1 MSENKRLSERNA
13 KIASMLSDGEQLKN
27 FYRFIAQ
34 NPYINLHD
42 ACQIIIER
50 PDATVCNSMEEW
62 NALGRRVTKGRKAIP
77 YYDHDGY
84 KQFVFDAVDTHGEE
98 RYQRPIFPLK
108 RLLIGLDELN
118 GTSLYGDLRGDY
130 RKIHN
135 GVYAYLEKSGAL
147 TGDEQHDNLL
157 SEGVAFS
164 LYCKTGFPKTVGI
177 HLRGLPY
184 SYRENAEFVKE
195 MYIQSELLAEEID
208 EAYEGKLQ
216 EVKVIDD
223 TEEET
228 VTDEPII
235 RGGEGEQINEPLAEE
250 TEALPEQDDEVF
262 VSPVYR
268 QYLEAQKINP
278 QAVVLLRVGDFYE
291 VMGENARAVAEELD
305 LTLTSREVGLP
316 ERVPM
321 CGFPYYASD
330 AYIEKILDRH
340 GVLLVEDGQEPK
352 YILSHAEALQAEQAE
367 ISEEPEQ
374 ELSSEIVER
383 DEDEIAELQELF
395 SEEEG
400 EIKDPELIPIDDE
413 PTPFDD
419 EEEEQFDEEEDDNF
433 EVENEEDFEEESE
446 QEETEN
452 QSKPTHK
459 KEEKGIKDRPRKKP
473 QVSLFDFM
481 EPQEKSEQ
489 ELLIERSLKYGSG
502 FQHGKYRIF
511 DKYNENPTAK
521 AFADFLKR
529 EYGIGGHSGWG
540 IDNEEHD
547 GKGIRLSHR
556 DENGKT
562 LVEAFLKWP
571 EVATRIA
578 DLIDDDNYLTEQEK
592 AGYVEYRAEQN
603 RQKELRA
610 EEERQKR
617 EIIEL
622 AIVSEQPARKQR
634 ILDEYSKTTKIED
647 FAKFLR
653 DEYGTA
659 VEATSKYHAR
669 YDANGVYFSKYNAI
683 GNTELRFSLSWNN
696 FAERVCDIIEA
707 ERLFAP
713 EDAEYNAG
721 FVDQMI
727 ELGTQNTES
736 GKYAYHFATFGKD
749 EGYVRA
755 HCDEI
760 KETMLARVEVK
771 DVQSDE
777 WYIHATFYKDYCA
790 KLQGTEE
797 ARQEHKERITE
808 IADKIIEEGT
818 KNTTEGNYIHFFE
831 EFGKHAEF
839 AKNNAEEIAEELSKH
854 EEVSDVELTPDS
866 FDTNFYLD
874 YCPNYIPKEEEDGYE
889 EYIKSFEE
897 ENKPSKIKATFNR
910 FKDLSDNDKA
920 FIERYSFRAH
930 REPSMSPWD
939 EVQQCETIEEG
950 IYIVSTAGH
959 GGIMIAEELAPYVL
973 SPEALSEGM
982 REGGYYCYEEDALQ
996 CIPLREL
1003 YDKGILNDEHRYF
1016 KAYHVKSEENGR
1028 IPFSSATDQEKKRFI
1043 AEWNKTI
1050 NESLATW
1057 NKEYWQKYQKE
1068 EQSYEKIKNDEITR
1082 IVESFVQEGTAQTV
1096 AGGWDFYFEN
1106 LSGFVYENRHEITDQ
1121 LVRRKEVE
1129 TVGLDDKSIE
1139 VIFKP
1144 KFCPNLRFDAIGKP
1158 IELDSKNT
1166 DLADVLNQT
1175 ELGGTKTRFRNNV
1188 AAIRLVNRLFAE
1200 NRNPTTEERKTL
1212 SRFVGWGGLSQ
1223 AFDEKNPDW
1232 QKEYAELKGLLSA
1245 EDYDNARGSTLNAYY
1260 TPKEVIDG
1268 IYKALDRF
1276 GVKGNNRILEPSMGT
1291 GNFFGYMPKGI
1302 ADGSRLYGVE
1312 LDKLTGRIAAKLYP
1326 QANVQIKGFED
1337 TTFPN
1342 DKFDIIVG
1350 NVPFGGYGVAD
1361 SDYNRYNFKV
1371 HDYFLAKSV
1380 DKVKPGGIVAIV
1392 TSKGTM
1398 DKLNANARK
1407 YVAER
1412 AELLGAIRLPNT
1424 AFKQTAGTEAVAD
1437 ILFFRKREEKI
1448 TDLSVETW
1456 LATGK
1461 TKEGYEINQY
1471 FIDHPEMVLG
1481 TLVEEQGL
1489 YGGID
1494 TTVKAD
1500 GRELKD
1506 ALAEAIQNLPQS
1518 FYQNPETSPAEEQT
1532 TEVDYNVKPL
1542 CYKAEN
1548 GRLYMRIGDEMV
1560 EQTIPKSP
1568 KDAYQRIQGM
1578 IELREELHHILD
1590 IQIAGCSDEVLKKE
1604 QTKLNAQYDL
1614 FVRWYGNL
1622 NSQTNT
1628 KLFKD
1633 DGDSALLF
1641 SCEDVDEETKAVT
1654 KSDIFSKRTIRPYV
1668 VPTSTDDPFEALQ
1681 ISKNERGKVDIA
1693 YIEELT
1699 GKDYDTVV
1707 SELGNAVFRDPE
1719 IVDETDK
1726 YSGFISAEEY
1736 LSGQVVSKLDLARLV
1751 AAEHPEYRKNV
1762 DALEAVQPQ
1771 KLTASEISV
1780 RLGATWIDKE
1790 YYKKFYCELLGVY
1803 WYLESDIELF
1813 YNPHDSSWRLDQKEN
1828 VRNSTYMRQREVYG
1842 TKRAP
1847 AYRLFIDA
1855 MNLRATTIYDTI
1867 EEDGKEKR
1875 VVNHA
1880 ETIAAREKQNKI
1892 KEEFINWIFKTPERR
1907 EELEAT
1913 YNRLFN
1919 RTRLPSYDG
1928 SYLKFPEMNPAIELK
1943 PHQKNAVH
1951 RIITGNSSTLLHHV
1965 VGAGKTFTVVASI
1978 MKMRQLGL
1986 CKKAMVTCPNHLVQQ
2001 WAGEWRRLYPNAKIL
2016 VASKEDLEKDNRKKF
2031 VSKVALGDWDG
2042 IIIAQS
2048 SFAKIPVSTERQV
2061 QKLNEEIAAVQAT
2074 IEKQWEENGMP
2085 RGAVKNLEKIKKGK
2099 QAQLKKL
2106 MDTSGKDDV
2115 LKFED
2120 LGVDYLFV
2128 DEAHAYKNLFL
2139 FTKMNNVAGIS
2150 NAASQRASDLKL
2162 KCEYLQ
2168 ELHGS
2173 DRGVVF
2179 ATGTPISNS
2188 MTEMYTMQTYLQP
2201 STLRDLGITFFDGW
2215 AADFG
2220 ETVTSMELSPSGQGY
2235 RARTRFA
2242 KFTNLPELLK
2252 LYRAFA
2258 DVQTADMVKLNVP
2271 EAKRQ
2276 VINLKPSDTTIEL
2289 AEEIA
2294 ERADRIYGGGVDSH
2308 IDNMLK
2314 VTSDGKK
2321 LALDPRCFVPTC
2333 KDEEGSKLNECAQRI
2348 YEIWSDTADIRGTQI
2363 VFCDLSTP
2371 KGSFSD
2377 YVYGTD
2383 FDAYNDLKYK
2393 LVQKGIP
2400 SEEIAFIHDANTEE
2414 QKQKLFDN
2422 VNSGRVRVLI
2432 GSTEKCGA
2440 GTNVQK
2446 RLVALHH
2453 LDTPYRPSDME
2464 QREGRIIRQGN
2475 TNEKVQIFTYVTER
2489 TFDSYSYQILEN
2501 KQRFISQINKGDL
2514 TVREAEDI
2522 DETTLSYAEIKAITA
2537 ANPKIKRKMEV
2548 DAEVARLRVLE
2559 GQYRKNLYALQD
2571 KIRKDYPEEIRKQE
2585 LLIERVTKDLEM
2597 TKAIRPADPEA
2608 FEISVNGK
2616 VYTDKKEGGK
2626 ALMDALYSGKVDVPV
2641 AEYCG
2646 FRISMNPMTFMATE
2660 REITLA
2666 AEGQYILSI
2675 GESVSGNLTR
2685 LENFVNDL
2693 PERKVRLE
2701 KRLEQL
2707 KSDLEIAK
2715 EQVEKPFEQAEQL
2728 SALLSEQAELNA
2740 ELNLDKR
2747 EEVIVDDDGEGE
2759 EENYMAIPILPKEK
2773 IKKEVSIIDEEDK
2786 IAAMQVDVLPDYAVT
2801 KEDMHAYGY
2810 TWDGM
2815 LPVTGITA
2823 KALARIG
2830 VTIYELR
2837 ENDTEGMVDDLD
2849 VFDEKERLFGVEKP
2863 EWNTFMQS
2871 DNGRDYMAARHE
2883 IVKSVLT
2890 SLDGEDMSYFSNT
2903 EREILWEQYGTEVY
2917 ALDKALGGRS
2927 LPAATEMKEYAL
2939 PVFDEQV
2946 EKLKGELPFAD
2957 HGWGEADIHIAVFG
2971 NVEAQELK
2979 DILSK
2984 YSYEMRLN
2992 AFLDKELAEFNYLNG
3007 RVTGFTADEIFDIS
3021 NDLKPS
3027 FEGSEFAENFKGE
3040 EFDRWYDDFQ
3050 EDELIPLL
3058 NQRALPGE
3066 TYALDETEENPLLPD
3081 YTVTEE
3087 DMHDYG
3093 YTKDEM
3099 LPLHKR
3105 VAQRLWGFGLEI
3117 NILSHDNTEK
3127 AVERFSE
3134 LTPTERTLYGIRKE
3148 VWMNYLNNE
3157 KTSPYLWARKEF
3169 CTAASDVMQK
3179 ELDYVDEGF
3188 TINFIETNFA
3198 ERVALEQYLA
3208 DKERPDPK
3216 VLTAFVPQ
3224 LLDEF
3229 SSRMWSGAFREY
3241 GWEESDLTRAIA
3253 EHLTDPVVQ
3262 KIAMEV
3268 LSDGQKEE
3276 EQEEMPLYEDN
3287 PLDLPALDDELTVLA
3302 VQPDIELDE
3311 KKTLPGIGL
3320 LRNEELE
3327 RWYVIN
3333 RSGIESEL
3341 KVGNVTNL
3349 EEIGISPME
3358 FDPNV
3363 FRTFYDEQEAR
3374 AYFNEKV
3381 SVMNS
3386 VKDNFDRKEIDYEA
3400 EVIKSV
3406 NTEFEVYKAD
3416 VLSRSPEDIFYEN
3429 YKIHVFTELKDVIDT
3444 GTENG
3449 YLGKEH
3455 YRALYEDRGSILT
3468 GLYDDYLDREYSSI
3482 NKNGDTAE
3490 FIKDYCEYYHADAM
3504 TEKEQGTIYLNTAQ
3518 YSVEHDEIEQY
3529 RVSHRQSEECRE
3541 AIDKA
3546 ISENFDGLHLK
3557 DGFIPELIDKFG
3569 SERVKYILATTIREN
3584 LGDGRY
3590 SPENKGWSENINVS
3604 ESQDERRNCCLRSH
3618 PAVIDGVVN
3627 GFKKYMRYNDFLD
3640 EVTNDKQND
3649 NKEEKEELAESKFLK
3664 QTSRGDKVVSI
3675 TQDKNGRDIAVVQR
3689 KNDYTV
3695 AIGYDTTDGTWAQ
3708 GVYDFKDEKAANEYR
3723 EKYYGENVEPP
3734 EKWYEVF
3741 VSRDAL
3747 IKTYE
3752 KSSLMRMPS
3761 SNSEYADYT
3770 YFVYNNR
3777 MKESRQL
3784 VDMQSDSRELCYK
3797 ILLSEGEV
3805 VNLRNRDGDEVELS
3819 AQEFSELVN
3828 HTSDKDYK
3836 REEKPRVSVNI
3847 PQAAMLKEYGKTSL
3861 FRAPNGTQYE
3871 GYSYYLPNSVL
3882 HEPTEGNTGAVARI
3896 TEDFKVTL
3904 RKGAEETE
3912 LTARE
3917 FSELV
3922 GKTTAEDYKREPTAM
3937 DDYRE
3942 QQQEKEEWK
3951 EIAVSEQAVIAN
3963 YEKSTLFKMPKG
3975 KYEGM
3980 VYYIPSGMVRKDEGG
3995 LRLRLPE
4002 SFEAHLKTSGSDE
4015 KIDLTAEQ
4023 LMAELAGKS
4032 DEDYEGIYRRPSEEA
4047 IKKFEKV
4054 EKNLRERLP
4063 DEMKNKPNWVVVRTR
4078 ENKETGRLDK
4088 YLIDV
4093 HTGKFAESDNPETWT
4108 DFDTACKY
4116 AKEHGGVA
4124 LAYALDGTDGIAC
4137 IDLDHCIGEDGKR
4150 SALADEVL
4158 SKCGKTYAEHSVSG
4172 RGIHVFGRT
4181 KGADLRSFS
4190 KDGDMEYYQ
4199 DRHFITMTGDGA
4211 GYSRLESFDASEM
4224 KSLLERKLERRTEWK
4239 NAGKGEAGLTQM
4251 DDRELLEKAFSAKNG
4266 DTVRRL
4272 YNGED
4277 LRHNHSNSDMS
4288 LMNYLAFYSGG
4299 NVGQMTRIFATSG
4312 LYRPDKPASYYE
4324 YTAIKAAKDT
4334 PHYTPP
4340 RASNATPKAASGGNS
4355 KA

>member
-1 MSENKRLSERNA
+1 MSENKRLSERNTR
-13 KIASMLSDGEQLKN
+13 IATMLSDGELLKN

-42 ACQIIIER
+42 ACQIVIER

-62 NALGRRVTKGRKAIP
+62 NALGRRVTKGRKAIS

-84 KQFVFDAVDTHGEE
+84 KQFVFDATDTHGEE

-108 RLLIGLDELN
+108 RMLMGLDELN
-118 GTSLYGDLRGDY
+118 GSSLYNDPRGDY

-164 LYCKTGFPKTVGI
+164 LYCKTGFPKTTGI
-177 HLRGLPY
+177 HIHGLPY
-184 SYRENAEFVKE
+184 SYKENADFVKE

-208 EAYEGKLQ
+208 EAYESKLQ
-216 EVKVIDD
+216 EVKIIDD

-235 RGGEGEQINEPLAEE
+235 RGEEVEQTINPPVEQAEN
-250 TEALPEQDDEVF
+250 LSEQDNDV
-262 VSPVYR
+262 VLSPVYR
-268 QYLEAQKINP
+268 QYLEAQKANP

-291 VMGENARAVAEELD
+291 VMGENARTVADELD
-305 LTLTSREVGLP
+305 ITLTSRNVGLP
-316 ERVPM
+316 ERIPM

-340 GVLLVEDGQEPK
+340 GVLLAEDGQEPK
-352 YILSHAEALQAEQAE
+352 YILSHAEALQAKQAK
-367 ISEEPEQ
+367 IPNEPEQ
-374 ELSSEIVER
+374 GQQTEIVER
-383 DEDEIAELQELF
+383 DADKIAELQELF
-395 SEEEG
+395 SEDEE
-400 EIKDPELIPIDDE
+400 EVKDPELIPIDDE
-413 PTPFDD
+413 PTPFED
-419 EEEEQFDEEEDDNF
+419 EEEEQTDEEEDDGF
-433 EVENEEDFEEESE
+433 ENEEDFEEESE
-446 QEETEN
+446 QEETEK
-452 QSKPTHK
+452 KPEPTPK
-459 KEEKGIKDRPRKKP
+459 KDEKGIKDRPRKQKP
-473 QVSLFDFM
+473 QLSLFDLM

-529 EYGIGGHSGWG
+529 EYGIGGRSGWNS
-540 IDNEEHD
+540 DSEAHD

-562 LVEAFLKWP
+562 VVEAFLKWP

-592 AGYVEYRAEQN
+592 AGYIEYRAEQN

-610 EEERQKR
+610 EEERQKH
-617 EIIEL
+617 ELIEQVIINEP
-622 AIVSEQPARKQR
+622 PARKQR
-634 ILDEYSKTTKIED
+634 ILGEYSKTTQIEE
-647 FAKFLR
+647 FANFLR

-669 YDANGVYFSKYNAI
+669 YDSSGVYFSKYNVI

-696 FAERVCDIIEA
+696 FAEKVRDVIETK
-707 ERLFAP
+707 RLFVP
-713 EDAEYNAG
+713 EDTEYNAE
-721 FVDQMI
+721 FVDRMV
-727 ELGTQNTES
+727 ELGTENTDS

-755 HCDEI
+755 HYDAI
-760 KETMLARVEVK
+760 KEEMLSRVEVK

-777 WYIHATFYKDYCA
+777 WYIHATFYKDYCD
-790 KLQGTEE
+790 KLKGTEE
-797 ARQEHKERITE
+797 AREEHKERVRA
-808 IADKIIEEGT
+808 IAAQIIEEGT
-818 KNTTEGNYIHFFE
+818 ENTTEGNWVVFFNE
-831 EFGKHAEF
+831 LTGDEEF
-839 AKNNAEEIAEELSKH
+839 AKENVKEIVEELESDKA
-854 EEVSDVELTPDS
+854 VSDVEFDNACI
-866 FDTNFYLD
+866 DTNFYLD

-897 ENKPSKIKATFNR
+897 ENKPGEAKAPFNR
-910 FKDLSDNDKA
+910 FKELSENDKA
-920 FIERYSFRAH
+920 FIERYSLRAH

-939 EVQQCETIEEG
+939 EVQQCETISEG
-950 IYIVSTAGH
+950 IYSVSTAGH

-1003 YDKGILNDEHRYF
+1003 YDKGILNDEHSYF
-1016 KAYHVKSEENGR
+1016 KAYHVQSEENGR
-1028 IPFSSATDQEKKRFI
+1028 IPFSSATDEEKKKFI
-1043 AEWNKTI
+1043 AKWNNTV
-1050 NESLATW
+1050 NESLAEW
-1057 NKEYWQKYQKE
+1057 NKEYWRKYQE
-1068 EQSYEKIKNDEITR
+1068 AEQNQK
-1082 IVESFVQEGTAQTV
+1082 
-1096 AGGWDFYFEN
+1096 
-1106 LSGFVYENRHEITDQ
+1106 
-1121 LVRRKEVE
+1121 
-1129 TVGLDDKSIE
+1129 
-1139 VIFKP
+1139 
-1144 KFCPNLRFDAIGKP
+1144 
-1158 IELDSKNT
+1158 DSKNT
-1166 DLADVLNQT
+1166 DLSDILDQT
-1175 ELGGTKTRFRNNV
+1175 ELGGAKTRFKNNV
-1188 AAIRLVNRLFAE
+1188 AAIRLVNRLYAE

-1268 IYKALDRF
+1268 IYKALNRF
-1276 GVKGNNRILEPSMGT
+1276 GVQGNNRILEPSMGT

-1312 LDKLTGRIAAKLYP
+1312 LDNLTGRIAAKLYP

-1337 TTFPN
+1337 TSFPN
-1342 DKFDIIVG
+1342 DKFDIVVG

-1398 DKLNANARK
+1398 DKLNPTARK

-1437 ILFFRKREEKI
+1437 ILFFRKREENI
-1448 TDLSVETW
+1448 TDLSKETW
-1456 LATGK
+1456 LSTGK
-1461 TKEGYEINQY
+1461 TEEGYEINQY

-1481 TLVEEQGL
+1481 TLKEEQGL

-1494 TTVKAD
+1494 TTIKPD
-1500 GRELKD
+1500 GRDLKD
-1506 ALAEAIQNLPQS
+1506 ALAEAVQNLPQN
-1518 FYQNPETSPAEEQT
+1518 FYQNRETSPAEEQT
-1532 TEVDYNVKPL
+1532 AEVDYNVKPL

-1548 GRLYMRIGDEMV
+1548 GRLYMRMGDEMV
-1560 EQTIPKSP
+1560 EQAIPKSP

-1578 IELREELHHILD
+1578 IGLRDELHHILD

-1614 FVRWYGNL
+1614 FVRRYGNL

-1628 KLFKD
+1628 KIFKD

-1654 KSDIFSKRTIRPYV
+1654 KSDVFSKRTIRPYV

-1719 IVDETDK
+1719 IADENDK
-1726 YSGFISAEEY
+1726 YSGFMSAEEY
-1736 LSGQVVSKLDLARLV
+1736 LSGQVVSKLDLARSV

-1790 YYKKFYCELLGVY
+1790 YYKQFYIELLGVP
-1803 WYLESDIELF
+1803 WYLRGNLELF
-1813 YNPHDSSWRLDQKEN
+1813 YNPHDSSWRLDQEQG
-1828 VRNSTYMRQREVYG
+1828 VRNSTYMRQKEVYG
-1842 TKRAP
+1842 TGRAP

-2201 STLRDLGITFFDGW
+2201 STLRDIGITFFDGW

-2271 EAKRQ
+2271 EAERH
-2276 VINLKPSDTTIEL
+2276 VVNLKPSDTTIEL

-2333 KDEEGSKLNECAQRI
+2333 KDEEGSKLNACAQNI
-2348 YEIWSDTADIRGTQI
+2348 YEIWSDTSDIKGTQI

-2371 KGSFSD
+2371 KSRFED

-2548 DAEVARLRVLE
+2548 DAEVTRLRVLE

-2585 LLIERVTKDLEM
+2585 LLIERVGKDLEM

-2626 ALMDALYSGKVDVPV
+2626 ALMDALYSGKVDTPV

-2646 FRISMNPMTFMATE
+2646 FKISMNPMSFMATE

-2685 LENFVNDL
+2685 LENFINDL

-2759 EENYMAIPILPKEK
+2759 DENYRAIPILPEEK
-2773 IKKEVSIIDEEDK
+2773 IKKEVGIIDEEDK
-2786 IAAMQVDVLPDYAVT
+2786 VAAMKVELLPDYTVT
-2801 KEDMHAYGY
+2801 NEDMYYYGY
-2810 TWDGM
+2810 QWDGM
-2815 LPVTGITA
+2815 LPVTGFTA
-2823 KALARIG
+2823 KILNKVG
-2830 VTIYELR
+2830 VPVMELTHTNH
-2837 ENDTEGMVDDLD
+2837 ELKVNNPD
-2849 VFDEKERLFGVEKP
+2849 VFDEQNKLFGVKKS
-2863 EWNTFMQS
+2863 EWIKFIQ
-2871 DNGRDYMAARHE
+2871 
-2883 IVKSVLT
+2883 
-2890 SLDGEDMSYFSNT
+2890 
-2903 EREILWEQYGTEVY
+2903 
-2917 ALDKALGGRS
+2917 
-2927 LPAATEMKEYAL
+2927 
-2939 PVFDEQV
+2939 
-2946 EKLKGELPFAD
+2946 
-2957 HGWGEADIHIAVFG
+2957 
-2971 NVEAQELK
+2971 
-2979 DILSK
+2979 
-2984 YSYEMRLN
+2984 
-2992 AFLDKELAEFNYLNG
+2992 
-3007 RVTGFTADEIFDIS
+3007 
-3021 NDLKPS
+3021 
-3027 FEGSEFAENFKGE
+3027 
-3040 EFDRWYDDFQ
+3040 
-3050 EDELIPLL
+3050 
-3058 NQRALPGE
+3058 
-3066 TYALDETEENPLLPD
+3066 TEEGRA
-3081 YTVTEE
+3081 YI
-3087 DMHDYG
+3087 
-3093 YTKDEM
+3093 
-3099 LPLHKR
+3099 
-3105 VAQRLWGFGLEI
+3105 A
-3117 NILSHDNTEK
+3117 
-3127 AVERFSE
+3127 A
-3134 LTPTERTLYGIRKE
+3134 RKE
-3148 VWMNYLNNE
+3148 VLQAIGAQLEREEMQEFGKLNIEFLQNRN
-3157 KTSPYLWARKEF
+3157 KKEL
-3169 CTAASDVMQK
+3169 TAISEWLKDKEGPSFKQK
-3179 ELDYVDEGF
+3179 EKYAVIAFDAEYERLAWALPFEDFGWNKADIQQAIYGNIENEELSM
-3188 TINFIETNFA
+3188 TIKNHCN
-3198 ERVALEQYLA
+3198 
-3208 DKERPDPK
+3208 K
-3216 VLTAFVPQ
+3216 V
-3224 LLDEF
+3224 
-3229 SSRMWSGAFREY
+3229 S
-3241 GWEESDLTRAIA
+3241 
-3253 EHLTDPVVQ
+3253 
-3262 KIAMEV
+3262 
-3268 LSDGQKEE
+3268 
-3276 EQEEMPLYEDN
+3276 LYEDN
-3287 PLDLPALDDELTVLA
+3287 SLDLPALDDELTVLA
-3302 VQPDIELDE
+3302 VQSDIKLDE
-3311 KKTLPGIGL
+3311 SRTLPGVKL
-3320 LRNEELE
+3320 LKNEELG

-3333 RSGIESEL
+3333 RADIDVREL
-3341 KVGNVTNL
+3341 NVGDVINL
-3349 EEIGISPME
+3349 EELEISPME

-3381 SVMNS
+3381 SVMNF
-3386 VKDNFDRKEIDYEA
+3386 VKDNFDRKGIDYEA

-3406 NTEFEVYKAD
+3406 NTEFGVYKAGI
-3416 VLSRSPEDIFYEN
+3416 LSRSPEDIFYEN

-3449 YLGKEH
+3449 YLEKEH
-3455 YRALYEDRGSILT
+3455 YRALYEERGSILT
-3468 GLYDDYLDREYSSI
+3468 GLYDDFVSTEYASVNSYT
-3482 NKNGDTAE
+3482 DTAD
-3490 FIKDYCEYYHADAM
+3490 FIRDYCEHYHKAVLHEDVKTPVYLQSAQYAI
-3504 TEKEQGTIYLNTAQ
+3504 EQGDL
-3518 YSVEHDEIEQY
+3518 DEY
-3529 RVSHRQSEECRE
+3529 RNSHALSEECKD

-3546 ISENFDGLHLK
+3546 ISENFDGMRLK

-3569 SERVKYILATTIREN
+3569 TERVQYILATTIREN

-3590 SPENKGWSENINVS
+3590 SPENKGWAENIAVS

-3618 PAVIDGVVN
+3618 PAVINGVVN
-3627 GFKKYMRYNDFLD
+3627 SFKKYMHYNDFLD
-3640 EVTNDKQND
+3640 EVINDKQND

-3723 EKYYGENVEPP
+3723 EKYYGKDVEPQ
-3734 EKWYEVF
+3734 EKWYAVY

-3747 IKTYE
+3747 IKTYD

-3761 SNSEYADYT
+3761 SNKEYADYT
-3770 YFVYNNR
+3770 YFMYNNR
-3777 MKESRQL
+3777 IKNSRQL

-3797 ILLSEGEV
+3797 LMLAEGEV
-3805 VNLRNRDGDEVELS
+3805 VNLRNRDGDEVELT
-3819 AQEFSELVN
+3819 AEEFAAIVN
-3828 HTSDKDYK
+3828 HTSDKDYV
-3836 REEKPRVSVNI
+3836 REQKAKTIITLPREAVLGNYEK
-3847 PQAAMLKEYGKTSL
+3847 ATL
-3861 FRAPNGTQYE
+3861 FKAPSGTE
-3871 GYSYYLPNSVL
+3871 FAGYSYYLPNSVIG
-3882 HEPTEGNTGAVARI
+3882 EDTKNEDGRIKVALS
-3896 TEDFKVTL
+3896 EDFKIKL
-3904 RKGAEETE
+3904 SKGSDEKEINAEEY
-3912 LTARE
+3912 AA
-3917 FSELV
+3917 LV
-3922 GKTTAEDYKREPTAM
+3922 NGTTAESYKRERPA
-3937 DDYRE
+3937 DEDKRE
-3942 QQQEKEEWK
+3942 QKTDEKKWT
-3951 EIAVSEQAVIAN
+3951 EIPVSEAAVIAA

-3975 KYEGM
+3975 KYEGL
-3980 VYYIPSGMVRKDEGG
+3980 VYYIPSGMIRKDENGI
-3995 LRLRLPE
+3995 RLRLPE
-4002 SFEAHLKTSGSDE
+4002 DFEVHLKDKSADE
-4015 KIDLTAEQ
+4015 NIDIKPD
-4023 LMAELAGKS
+4023 ELEKELKDKGDDA
-4032 DEDYEGIYRRPSEEA
+4032 YENLYRRPSEEV
-4047 IKKFEKV
+4047 KEKFEKV
-4054 EKNLRERLP
+4054 EQQLRTCLP
-4063 DEMKNKPNWVVVRTR
+4063 AEMKDKPNWVIVRTR
-4078 ENKETGRLDK
+4078 ENADTGRLDK
-4088 YLIDV
+4088 FLISPA
-4093 HTGKFAESDNPETWT
+4093 TGKFAESDNPETWA

-4116 AKEHGGVA
+4116 ARENGGVA
-4124 LAYALDGTDGIAC
+4124 LAYALDGKDGIAC
-4137 IDLDHCIGEDGKR
+4137 IDLDHCVGEDGKR

-4158 SKCGKTYAEHSVSG
+4158 SKCGKTYIESSVSG
-4172 RGIHVFGRT
+4172 KGIHVFGKT
-4181 KGADLRSFS
+4181 KGMDLRSFS
-4190 KDGDMEYYQ
+4190 KDGDMEFYQ
-4199 DRHFITMTGDGA
+4199 DSHFIAMTGDGV
-4211 GYSRLESFDASEM
+4211 GFYDLESFDTPEM

-4239 NAGKGEAGLTQM
+4239 NVGKGMSGLSQM

-4266 DTVRRL
+4266 DTVNRL

-4299 NVGQMTRIFATSG
+4299 NVEQMTRIFATSG
-4312 LYRPDKPASYYE
+4312 LYRPDKPQSYYE

-4340 RASNATPKAASGGNS
+4340 KAPASSPKSSGSGNS

>member
-1 MSENKRLSERNA
+1 MSEMKRLSDRNRA
-13 KIASMLSDGEQLKN
+13 IQEMLTSGEGLKT
-27 FYRFIAQ
+27 FYRFVANNPHIA
-34 NPYINLHD
+34 LHD
-42 ACQIIIER
+42 ACQIVIER
-50 PDATVCNSMEEW
+50 PSASICFSFEEW
-62 NALGRRVTKGRKAIP
+62 NAQGRRVTKGRKGIP

-84 KQFVFDAVDTHGEE
+84 KQFVFDAADTHGEE

-108 RLLIGLDELN
+108 RMLIGLDELN
-118 GTSLYGDLRGDY
+118 GTALYDDLRGDY

-135 GVYAYLEKSGAL
+135 GVYTYLEKSGAL

-164 LYCKTGFPKTVGI
+164 LYCKTGFPKTAGI

-195 MYIQSELLAEEID
+195 MYIQAELLAEEID

-235 RGGEGEQINEPLAEE
+235 RGGDVEQTKEPLTEE
-250 TEALPEQDDEVF
+250 TEELPEQGNEVS

-268 QYLEAQKINP
+268 QYLDVQKANP
-278 QAVVLLRVGDFYE
+278 QAVVLLRLGDFYE
-291 VMGENARAVAEELD
+291 VMGENARTVAEELD

-321 CGFPYYASD
+321 CGFPYHVAEV
-330 AYIEKILDRH
+330 YIEKILEHH
-340 GVLLVEDGQEPK
+340 GVLLAEAGQEPK
-352 YILSHAEALQAEQAE
+352 YILSHAEALRAEQAE

-374 ELSSEIVER
+374 GQQTELVER

-395 SEEEG
+395 SEEEE
-400 EIKDPELIPIDDE
+400 EIKDPALIPIDDE

-419 EEEEQFDEEEDDNF
+419 EEEEQTDEEEDYGF
-433 EVENEEDFEEESE
+433 ENEEDFEEESE
-446 QEETEN
+446 QDETEN
-452 QSKPTHK
+452 KPKPTRK
-459 KEEKGIKDRPRKKP
+459 REEKGIKDRPRKQKP
-473 QVSLFDFM
+473 QLSLFDLM

-529 EYGIGGHSGWG
+529 EYGIGGRGGWG
-540 IDNEEHD
+540 GDNEQHD
-547 GKGIRLSHR
+547 GKGIRLSHC

-571 EVATRIA
+571 EAATRIA

-659 VEATSKYHAR
+659 VETTSKYHAR
-669 YDANGVYFSKYNAI
+669 YDANGVFISKYNAI
-683 GNTELRFSLSWNN
+683 GNTELRVSLSWNN
-696 FAERVCDIIEA
+696 FAERVCDVIEA

-721 FVDQMI
+721 FVDQMVK
-727 ELGTQNTES
+727 LGTENTER
-736 GKYAYHFATFGKD
+736 GKYAYHFSTFGKD

-755 HCDEI
+755 NCDEI
-760 KETMLARVEVK
+760 KEAMLARVEVK

-790 KLQGTEE
+790 KLQSTEE
-797 ARQEHKERITE
+797 ARQEHKERIAE

-818 KNTTEGNYIHFFE
+818 KNTTEGNYVHFFE

-839 AKNNAEEIAEELSKH
+839 AKDNAEEIAEELSKH

-897 ENKPSKIKATFNR
+897 NSPREIKAPFNR
-910 FKDLSDNDKA
+910 FKELSENDKA
-920 FIERYSFRAH
+920 FIERYSLRAH

-939 EVQQCETIEEG
+939 EVQQCETIAEG
-950 IYIVSTAGH
+950 IYSVSTAGH

-982 REGGYYCYEEDALQ
+982 RECRYYCYEEDALQ

-1003 YDKGILNDEHRYF
+1003 YDKGILNDEHSYF
-1016 KAYHVKSEENGR
+1016 KAYHVKTEENGR
-1028 IPFSSATDQEKKRFI
+1028 IPFSSATGEEKKKFI
-1043 AEWNKTI
+1043 AEWNDTV

-1057 NKEYWQKYQKE
+1057 NKEYWKKYQE
-1068 EQSYEKIKNDEITR
+1068 AEQQQK
-1082 IVESFVQEGTAQTV
+1082 
-1096 AGGWDFYFEN
+1096 
-1106 LSGFVYENRHEITDQ
+1106 
-1121 LVRRKEVE
+1121 
-1129 TVGLDDKSIE
+1129 
-1139 VIFKP
+1139 
-1144 KFCPNLRFDAIGKP
+1144 
-1158 IELDSKNT
+1158 DSKNT
-1166 DLADVLNQT
+1166 DLTDILDQT
-1175 ELGGTKTRFRNNV
+1175 ELGGAKTRFRNNV
-1188 AAIRLVNRLFAE
+1188 AAIRLVNRLYAE

-1268 IYKALDRF
+1268 IYMALNRF

-1291 GNFFGYMPKGI
+1291 GNFFGYMPKEVS
-1302 ADGSRLYGVE
+1302 DGARLYGVE
-1312 LDKLTGRIAAKLYP
+1312 LDNLTGRIAAKLYP

-1342 DKFDIIVG
+1342 DKFDIVVG

-1437 ILFFRKREEKI
+1437 ILFFHKREEKI
-1448 TDLSVETW
+1448 TDLSAETW

-1461 TKEGYEINQY
+1461 TEEGYEINQY

-1481 TLVEEQGL
+1481 TLKEEQGL

-1494 TTVKAD
+1494 TTVKPD
-1500 GRELKD
+1500 GRDLKD

-1560 EQTIPKSP
+1560 EQAIPKSP

-1578 IELREELHHILD
+1578 IGLREELHHILD

-1614 FVRWYGNL
+1614 FVRRYGNL

-1654 KSDIFSKRTIRPYV
+1654 KSDVFSKRTIRPYV

-1719 IVDETDK
+1719 MADENDK
-1726 YSGFISAEEY
+1726 YSGFLSAEEY
-1736 LSGQVVSKLDLARLV
+1736 LSGQVVSKLDLARSV

-2048 SFAKIPVSTERQV
+2048 SFAKIPVSTERQI
-2061 QKLNEEIAAVQAT
+2061 QKLNEEIAAVEAT

-2106 MDTSGKDDV
+2106 MDTSSKDDV

-2120 LGVDYLFV
+2120 LGVDYLYV

-2201 STLRDLGITFFDGW
+2201 STLKDLGITFFDGW

-2294 ERADRIYGGGVDSH
+2294 DRADRIYGGGVDSH

-2333 KDEEGSKLNECAQRI
+2333 KDEEGSKINACAQNI

-2371 KGSFSD
+2371 KVRFED

-2626 ALMDALYSGKVDVPV
+2626 ALMDALYSGKVDTPV

-2675 GESVSGNLTR
+2675 GESASGNLTR
-2685 LENFVNDL
+2685 LENFVSEL
-2693 PERKVRLE
+2693 PQRKVRLE
-2701 KRLEQL
+2701 KKLEQL

-2715 EQVEKPFEQAEQL
+2715 EQVEKPFEQAERL

-2747 EEVIVDDDGEGE
+2747 EEVIVDDDGESE
-2759 EENYMAIPILPKEK
+2759 EENYRAIPILPEERL
-2773 IKKEVSIIDEEDK
+2773 KKEVSIIDEEDK
-2786 IAAMQVDVLPDYAVT
+2786 IAAMEVDILPDYAVT

-2810 TWDGM
+2810 TWDGI

-2837 ENDTEGMVDDLD
+2837 ENDTEGMVDDPA
-2849 VFDEKERLFGVEKP
+2849 VFDEKDRLFGVEKP
-2863 EWNTFMQS
+2863 EWNAFMRS
-2871 DNGRDYMAARHE
+2871 ENGRNYMATRRE
-2883 IVKSVLT
+2883 IVKSVLA

-2903 EREILWEQYGTEVY
+2903 ERETLWEQYGTEVY
-2917 ALDKALGGRS
+2917 ALDKAFGGRAMPS
-2927 LPAATEMKEYAL
+2927 AAEMKEYAL
-2939 PVFDEQV
+2939 SVFDEQV
-2946 EKLKGELPFAD
+2946 EKLKEELPFAD
-2957 HGWGEADIHIAVFG
+2957 HGWSEADIHLAVFG

-2984 YSYEMRLN
+2984 YSYETRLN
-2992 AFLDKELAEFNYLNG
+2992 AFLDKELAEFKYLNG

-3027 FEGSEFAENFKGE
+3027 FEGSEFAENLTGN
-3040 EFDRWYDDFQ
+3040 DYDDWYDIFQ

-3066 TYALDETEENPLLPD
+3066 TYALDETEKTPLLPD
-3081 YTVTEE
+3081 YTVTDE

-3099 LPLHKR
+3099 IPLHKR
-3105 VAQRLWGFGLEI
+3105 AAQRLWGFGLEI
-3117 NILSHDNTEK
+3117 NKLSHDNTEK
-3127 AVERFSE
+3127 VVERFSE

-3148 VWMNYLNNE
+3148 VWRNYLNNE
-3157 KTSPYLWARKEF
+3157 KTSSYLWARKEF

-3253 EHLTDPVVQ
+3253 EHLTDPVMQ

-3268 LSDGQKEE
+3268 LSDEQKEE

-3302 VQPDIELDE
+3302 MQPDIKLDE
-3311 KKTLPGIGL
+3311 SRTLPGVKL
-3320 LRNEELE
+3320 LKNEELE

-3333 RSGIESEL
+3333 RAGIEGEREL
-3341 KVGNVTNL
+3341 NVGDMTNL
-3349 EEIGISPME
+3349 EELEISPME
-3358 FDPNV
+3358 FDSNV
-3363 FRTFYDEQEAR
+3363 FRTFYDEQEAQT
-3374 AYFNEKV
+3374 YFNEKV

-3386 VKDNFDRKEIDYEA
+3386 VKDNFGRKEIDYEA

-3444 GTENG
+3444 GTENV
-3449 YLGKEH
+3449 YLEKEH

-3468 GLYDDYLDREYSSI
+3468 ELYDDFIGDEYASL
-3482 NKNGDTAE
+3482 NTGTDTAE
-3490 FIKDYCEYYHADAM
+3490 FIKDYCEHYHADAM

-3529 RVSHRQSEECRE
+3529 RISHRQSEECRE

-3546 ISENFDGLHLK
+3546 ISENFDGMRLK

-3569 SERVKYILATTIREN
+3569 MERVQYILATTIREN

-3590 SPENKGWSENINVS
+3590 SLENKGWAENIAVS

-3627 GFKKYMRYNDFLD
+3627 SFKKYMRYNDFLD

-3689 KNDYTV
+3689 RNDYTV

-3723 EKYYGENVEPP
+3723 EKYYGENVEPQ
-3734 EKWYEVF
+3734 EKWYAVY

-3747 IKTYE
+3747 IKTYD

-3761 SNSEYADYT
+3761 SNKEYADYT
-3770 YFVYNNR
+3770 YFMYNNR
-3777 MKESRQL
+3777 IKNSRQL

-3797 ILLSEGEV
+3797 LMLAEGEV
-3805 VNLRNRDGDEVELS
+3805 VNLRNRDGDEVELT
-3819 AQEFSELVN
+3819 AEEFAAIVN
-3828 HTSDKDYK
+3828 HTSDKDYV
-3836 REEKPRVSVNI
+3836 REQKAKTIITLPREAVLGNYEK
-3847 PQAAMLKEYGKTSL
+3847 ATL
-3861 FRAPNGTQYE
+3861 FKAPSGTE
-3871 GYSYYLPNSVL
+3871 FAGYSYYLPNSVIG
-3882 HEPTEGNTGAVARI
+3882 EDTKNEDGRIRVALS
-3896 TEDFKVTL
+3896 EDFKIKL
-3904 RKGAEETE
+3904 NKGSDEKEITV
-3912 LTARE
+3912 
-3917 FSELV
+3917 SEYAALV
-3922 GKTTAEDYKREPTAM
+3922 NGTTAESYKRERSAEEEN
-3937 DDYRE
+3937 RE
-3942 QQQEKEEWK
+3942 EKADEKKWT
-3951 EIAVSEQAVIAN
+3951 EIPVSEEAVIAT

-3975 KYEGM
+3975 KYEGL
-3980 VYYIPSGMVRKDEGG
+3980 VYYIPSGMVRKDEKGI
-3995 LRLRLPE
+3995 RLRLPE
-4002 SFEAHLKTSGSDE
+4002 DFEVHLKDKSADE
-4015 KIDLTAEQ
+4015 NIDIKPD
-4023 LMAELAGKS
+4023 ELEKELKNKGDDA
-4032 DEDYEGIYRRPSEEA
+4032 YENLYRRPSEEV
-4047 IKKFEKV
+4047 KQKFDKV
-4054 EKNLRERLP
+4054 EQQLRTCLP
-4063 DEMKNKPNWVVVRTR
+4063 AEMKDKPNWVIVRTR
-4078 ENKETGRLDK
+4078 ENADTGRLDK
-4088 YLIDV
+4088 FLISPV
-4093 HTGKFAESDNPETWT
+4093 TGKFAESDNPETWT

-4116 AKEHGGVA
+4116 ARGNGGVA
-4124 LAYALDGTDGIAC
+4124 LAYALDGKDGIAC
-4137 IDLDHCIGEDGKR
+4137 IDLDHCVGEDGKR

-4158 SKCGKTYAEHSVSG
+4158 SKCGKTYIESSVSG
-4172 RGIHVFGRT
+4172 KGIHVFGKT
-4181 KGADLRSFS
+4181 DGMDLRSFS
-4190 KDGDMEYYQ
+4190 KDGDMEFYQ
-4199 DRHFITMTGDGA
+4199 DNHFIAMTGDGA
-4211 GYSRLESFDASEM
+4211 GYYNLESFDTPEM

-4239 NAGKGEAGLTQM
+4239 NVGKGMSGLSQM

-4266 DTVRRL
+4266 DTVKRL

-4277 LRHNHSNSDMS
+4277 LRNNHSNSDMS

-4299 NVGQMTRIFATSG
+4299 NVEQMTRIFATSG
-4312 LYRPDKPASYYE
+4312 LYRPEKAQSYYE

-4340 RASNATPKAASGGNS
+4340 KAPTSAPKSSGSGNG